1 MTHLFSV
8 LLEQS
13 LTACWV
19 IPAVL
24 LLRFCLK
31 KAPKRVT
38 NLLWLVVAFRLICPV
53 SFESNLSLVT
63 QAQNLSHAAAELR
76 DEVEAGLIAFI
87 DSVLG

>member
-1 MTHLFSV
+1 MTDLFSL

-31 KAPKRVT
+31 KAPKRIT

-53 SFESNLSLVT
+53 SLNT
-63 QAQNLSHAAAELR
+63 R
-76 DEVEAGLIAFI
+76 
-87 DSVLG
+87 